1 MMMKAAVMR
10 AHGAPGVLQIED
22 MPIPQ
27 PGPDEALVRVKASGV
42 SYHDVVERNGTY
54 RADAH
59 FPVVL
64 GYEIAGVVEKIGERV
79 TGVKIGDRVCCKV
92 HHSCGRCRYCRNG
105 METACAKRRSV
116 HGGYAEFVVLADE
129 VLVKLPDAV
138 DFASGC
144 MIGPTIGVALNAV
157 RDVAKVRLG
166 DRVLVTGASGGL
178 GLPSIELAK
187 SAGATVIAHT
197 RSEAKAQALRDIGA
211 DHVVV
216 AGDRVDFSDQVM
228 ALTNGD
234 GVEVVIDNVGS
245 RVFTPCFKSLA
256 MGGRYAFVGQ
266 LFKEQISINPA
277 RIFFRR
283 AQLLGVGSVRRD
295 QLEDAVRL
303 VADGKVRCHVAAEMP
318 LAEVAEAHARVE
330 AGNVVGRIVLIPG
343 EITP

>member
-1 MMMKAAVMR
+1 MKAAVMR
-10 AHGAPGVLQIED
+10 AHGGPEVLRIED
-22 MPIPQ
+22 IPIPQ
-27 PGPDEALVRVKASGV
+27 PGPDEALVRVKATGV

-54 RADAH
+54 LADAH

-64 GYEIAGVVEKIGERV
+64 GYEIAGVVEQIGARV
-79 TGVKIGDRVCCKV
+79 TGVAVGDRVCCKV

-116 HGGYAEFVVLADE
+116 HGGYAEFAVLPDE
-129 VLVKLPDAV
+129 VLVKLPDSV
-138 DFASGC
+138 DFPSAC

-197 RSEAKAQALRDIGA
+197 RSAAKAEALRAIGA

-216 AGDRVDFSDQVM
+216 A
-228 ALTNGD
+228 

-295 QLEDAVRL
+295 QVEDAVRL
-303 VADGKVRCHVAAEMP
+303 VADGKVRCHIAAVMP
-318 LAEVAEAHARVE
+318 LAEVAAAHARVE
-330 AGNVVGRIVLIPG
+330 AGNVVGRIVL
-343 EITP
+343 TP